1 VNGPS
6 ATAQWDGTSKG
17 SAAGHWIF
25 FKLVSLFG
33 LRPAYLL
40 LVFVALYYTVKE
52 KAAGRAIRDFRSRLG
67 TKTSFWDL
75 YRHFFSFGTSLI
87 DRYAFLIGKQNLFSF
102 ETVRE
107 DLILSAIAE
116 NKGAILLGSHIGNW
130 ELAGNLLSDRIKAD
144 IYYVMVDAE
153 KNDVRSVSSA
163 ALSRRRITPIPV
175 GDNGL
180 ELVLAVRNALKGNG
194 LVCML
199 GDRMVGNKGESHN
212 FLGKDVQFPA
222 GPFVIAASTGAPIIP
237 IVVTK
242 RGLSTY
248 VFKAYAPMRFDGVT
262 GANRDKY
269 VFTAMERY
277 VGILEQIVK
286 ESPLQWFNF
295 YDFWAPGKNQE
306 NAPTA

>member
-1 VNGPS
+1 M
-6 ATAQWDGTSKG
+6 AQWDGTSKG

-33 LRPAYLL
+33 LWPAYLL

-52 KAAGRAIRDFRSRLG
+52 KAAGRAVRVFREQCG
-67 TKTSFWDL
+67 KKTSPADI
-75 YRHFFSFGTSLI
+75 YGHFFSFGMSLI
-87 DRYAFLIGKQNLFSF
+87 DRHAFLVGKQHLFSF
-102 ETVRE
+102 DTIRE
-107 DLILSAIAE
+107 DLIVSALAE
-116 NKGAILLGSHIGNW
+116 NRGAILLGSHIGNW

-153 KNDVRSVSSA
+153 KDDVRSVSRQ
-163 ALSRRRITPIPV
+163 ALNQRRIKPILV
-175 GDNGL
+175 GQDGL
-180 ELVLAVRNALKGNG
+180 ELVLSVRNALKANG

-199 GDRMVGNKGESHN
+199 GDRMTGRKGEPHS
-212 FLGKDVQFPA
+212 FLGGQVLFPT

-242 RGLSTY
+242 RGLRTY

-262 GANRDKY
+262 VENRNKY

-286 ESPLQWFNF
+286 ENPLQWFNF
-295 YDFWAPGKNQE
+295 YDYWALEKN
-306 NAPTA
+306 NGDAPSA